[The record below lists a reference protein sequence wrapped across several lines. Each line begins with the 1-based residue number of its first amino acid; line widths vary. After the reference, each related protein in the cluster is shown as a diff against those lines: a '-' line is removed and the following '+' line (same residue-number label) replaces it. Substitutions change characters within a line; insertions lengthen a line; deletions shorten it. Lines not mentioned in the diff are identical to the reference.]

1 MSIEE
6 IHRGALQ
13 LPENERAQLAAELLT
28 SLPATLTDCD
38 DGVEEAL
45 RRDRELD
52 KDPSAGRTWDEI
64 KRELGR

>member
-13 LPENERAQLAAELLT
+13 LPENERALLAAELLT
-28 SLPATLTDCD
+28 SLPATLTDAD
-38 DGVEEAL
+38 DGVAEAM

-52 KDPSAGRTWDEI
+52 EDPSSGRTWDEI

>member
-28 SLPATLTDCD
+28 SLPATLTDSD
-38 DGVEEAL
+38 DGVEEAM

-52 KDPSAGRTWDEI
+52 EDPSAGTTWEEI